1 MTDND
6 NIMEYRPRIIKVD
19 EDEFYVEGSPE
30 RKFCYRTIVSD
41 EEKSCS
47 CGDYTMKVKKEPGY
61 VCEHIEYIQ
70 AALEGNLGAK
80 DIEIFE
86 KRRPARLDER
96 FIKSIQGR
104 EFVVYAGLLDLA
116 HQRGLRS
123 IRVEAIQYPTD
134 DNGLEAICKA
144 IVENEEGEL
153 FTEIGDANPKN
164 VNPMIAKHV
173 LRMAATRAK
182 ARALRDFTNIGMTCL
197 EELDELDDVIPDTK
211 PKNQPLKF
219 EPRGKESVK
228 KPPVKPSKQES
239 KENPGGEP
247 AASAPPIEE
256 PSDEKSTGKE
266 AKPSEEG
273 SKEKF
278 TAKLSSAQLKAIEN
292 LARRRGMNSVELAE
306 LALETFGRKTLDA
319 LSQVEASSLIRTLQQ
334 SA

>member
-1 MTDND
+1 MSEGTDNT
-6 NIMEYRPRIIKVD
+6 MAYRPRIMKVD
-19 EDEFYVEGSPE
+19 EGEFYVEGSPE

-47 CGDYTMKVKKEPGY
+47 CGDYSMKVKKDPDY

-70 AALEGNLGAK
+70 AALEGNFGAK

-96 FIKSIQGR
+96 FIKNIQGR
-104 EFVVYAGLLDLA
+104 DFVVYAGLLDLA
-116 HQRGLRS
+116 HQSGIRS
-123 IRVEAIQYPTD
+123 MRVEAVQFPTSE
-134 DNGLEAICKA
+134 NGLEAICKA
-144 IVENEEGEL
+144 TVETESGEL
-153 FTEIGDANPKN
+153 FTEVGDANPKN

-182 ARALRDFTNIGMTCL
+182 ARALRDYTNIGMTCL
-197 EELDELDDVIPDTK
+197 EELDDDDVIPETK
-211 PKNQPLKF
+211 SKSQPLRF

-228 KPPVKPSKQES
+228 KPPVKIPKQES
-239 KENPGGEP
+239 KENPDGEP
-247 AASAPPIEE
+247 AASTPPLVE
-256 PSDEKSTGKE
+256 PSHAGSTGK
-266 AKPSEEG
+266 ATKPSEED

-292 LARRRGMNSVELAE
+292 LARRRGMNSTELAS

-319 LSQVEASSLIRTLQQ
+319 LTQVEASSLIRTLQQ